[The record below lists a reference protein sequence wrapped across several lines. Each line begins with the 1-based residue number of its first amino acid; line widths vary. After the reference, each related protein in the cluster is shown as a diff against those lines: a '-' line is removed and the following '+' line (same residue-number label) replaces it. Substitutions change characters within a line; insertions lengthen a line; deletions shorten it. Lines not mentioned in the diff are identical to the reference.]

1 MRARLLLRGRSF
13 SIYAADMGTSDKVSD
28 CQAENFLNDLRT
40 SDHASYKSLMNILRL
55 CAEQGPIRNLQK
67 SRHLEDGIFEF
78 KSQQADRLYY
88 FYPGE
93 PNKIVITHGAP
104 KPKDKLVP
112 VEIRK
117 AKQIRLQY
125 ETK

>member
-1 MRARLLLRGRSF
+1 MRTKLLLRGRSF
-13 SIYAADMGTSDKVSD
+13 SIHAIDMGTSSGASA
-28 CQAENFLNDLRT
+28 CQAEDFLNDLRA
-40 SDHASYKSLMNILRL
+40 SDEASYKSLMNVLRL
-55 CAEQGPIRNLQK
+55 CAEQGPIKNLQK

-93 PNKIVITHGAP
+93 PNTIVITHGAP

-112 VEIRK
+112 VEIMK
-117 AKQIRLQY
+117 AKQIRLEY